1 VGVLGGRFEDGHAVD
16 RRVHQSSYLSGGDA
30 RLPGCAVADSG
41 DSSLLVGTEMP
52 IATHSQTNLSTSSN
66 TMGIMRAMKED
77 SGEKINPSE
86 RTEPSAKKWIR
97 CDTSHCGNAAVGLLA
112 LRFYC
117 VGHFISHCYEYLE
130 RCNCNPLRDADVV
143 TSFSVDRFLQQ
154 CVAQTGELVRPIRGF
169 DNLDRARL
177 FDIFLWASDLIAKR
191 NVFKEES
198 ASSAGARSYS
208 AELSKKMGAD

>member
-1 VGVLGGRFEDGHAVD
+1 
-16 RRVHQSSYLSGGDA
+16 
-30 RLPGCAVADSG
+30 
-41 DSSLLVGTEMP
+41 MP
-52 IATHSQTNLSTSSN
+52 IATHSQTNLSASS
-66 TMGIMRAMKED
+66 TTLGTIRAMKED
-77 SGEKINPSE
+77 SDEKVTPNE
-86 RTEPSAKKWIR
+86 GTEASARKWIR
-97 CDTSHCGNAAVGLLA
+97 CDTSHCGNPAVGLLA

-130 RCNCNPLRDADVV
+130 RCNCNPIRDADVV

-198 ASSAGARSYS
+198 AFKRGRPGLFRRLVQKDGRGLSGRLSLSEA
-208 AELSKKMGAD
+208 AERTALNSITAS

>member
-1 VGVLGGRFEDGHAVD
+1 
-16 RRVHQSSYLSGGDA
+16 
-30 RLPGCAVADSG
+30 
-41 DSSLLVGTEMP
+41 MP
-52 IATHSQTNLSTSSN
+52 IATHSQTRLSASSN
-66 TMGIMRAMKED
+66 TTGIMRAMRED
-77 SGEKINPSE
+77 SGEKIKATE
-86 RTEPSAKKWIR
+86 GTEPSASKWIR
-97 CDTSHCGNAAVGLLA
+97 CDTPHCGNAAVGLLA

-130 RCNCNPLRDADVV
+130 RCHCNPIHDADVV

-154 CVAQTGELVRPIRGF
+154 CVAQTAELVRPIRGF

-191 NVFKEES
+191 SVFKEEG
-198 ASSAGARSYS
+198 ASSAGVRSDS

>member
-1 VGVLGGRFEDGHAVD
+1 
-16 RRVHQSSYLSGGDA
+16 
-30 RLPGCAVADSG
+30 
-41 DSSLLVGTEMP
+41 MP
-52 IATHSQTNLSTSSN
+52 IATHSQINLSASSN

-77 SGEKINPSE
+77 SGEKINPVEGS
-86 RTEPSAKKWIR
+86 EPSGRKWIR
-97 CDTSHCGNAAVGLLA
+97 CDTPHCGNSAVGLLA

-130 RCNCNPLRDADVV
+130 RCNCNPLQDADVV

-154 CVAQTGELVRPIRGF
+154 CVAQAGELVRPMRGF

-191 NVFKEES
+191 SVFKEES
-198 ASSAGARSYS
+198 SSTAGVRAYS
-208 AELSKKMGAD
+208 ADLSKKMGAD